1 MQDHHGGEVSQQ
13 SGTASPGAKFE
24 REIHE
29 QPARLARLLVDGR
42 GAVEEIAAMVR
53 RFAPAFVVT
62 AARGSSDNA
71 ARYAKYLFGVHNRL
85 VVSLGAPSLVTL
97 YGARPALDRALI
109 VGISQSGESPDIV
122 ALLEEGRRQG
132 GLTVALTNS
141 PASRLAQAAEYA
153 LDLRAGAEEAV
164 VASKSYTCQL
174 MGLAML
180 SAALEQEPTRWQELD
195 AVPDAVRRTL
205 ELNREVSASSGGPR
219 ELSVYGDRLLAAERM
234 LVMGRGFNFCT
245 TFEVALKLKET
256 AYVMAEPYA
265 TPDLFH
271 GPLAMLQP
279 GFPAL
284 VIAARGATLPSTL
297 DALDILEGRGAHIM
311 ALSDDEAMLNR
322 AGTRVRLPFVAGVP
336 EWLSPLVAVIPG
348 QLCALRLA
356 RARGLDPDHPRGL
369 TKVTKTT

>member
-1 MQDHHGGEVSQQ
+1 MRDHHGGEVSRQ

-29 QPARLARLLVDGR
+29 QPGCLARLLADGR
-42 GAVEEIAAMVR
+42 GAVEEIAAAVR

-97 YGARPALDRALI
+97 YRAQPALDRALI
-109 VGISQSGESPDIV
+109 VGISQSGESPDII

-141 PASRLAQAAEYA
+141 PASPLAQAAEYV
-153 LDLRAGAEEAV
+153 LDLRAGAEESV

-180 SAALEQEPTRWQELD
+180 SAALEQQQPARWRDLD

-205 ELNREVSASSGGPR
+205 ELNREEVPSSARPR
-219 ELSVYGDRLLAAERM
+219 ELLAAERM

-284 VIAARGATLPSTL
+284 VIAPRGATLPSTL
-297 DALDILEGRGAHIM
+297 EALEILEGRGAHIL
-311 ALSDDEAMLNR
+311 ALSDDEAVLNR

-336 EWLSPLVAVIPG
+336 EWLSPLVAVLPG

-369 TKVTKTT
+369 TKVTKTR